1 MKKAFTLA
9 EVLITLGI
17 IGVVA
22 ALSTPA
28 LVNNTQ
34 QAKIGPTLS
43 KFVSTFENAME
54 SLMVDEGITHI
65 SDLYGRTGIGE
76 TGSEGLA
83 NMLAK
88 YMVLNKTNSTGT
100 YMLKDGSTVDF
111 NKFFNHNS
119 DDELLA
125 NLRFDIN
132 GNSAPN
138 KPGIDQF
145 RFVLGNKGRLY
156 AYGSQAH
163 KNFDATVRD
172 LTCKI
177 NGETNEGLAC
187 TGAIAD
193 NNWKADY

>member
-22 ALSTPA
+22 ALTAPA

-88 YMVLNKTNSTGT
+88 YMVLDKTNSLAT
-100 YMLKDGSTVDF
+100 YMLKDGSTVEF
-111 NKFFNHNS
+111 KAFFNHDS

-125 NLRFDIN
+125 NLIFDLN
-132 GNSAPN
+132 GNRAPN
-138 KPGIDQF
+138 RPGTDQF
-145 RFVLGNKGRLY
+145 KFVLGNKGRLY

-163 KNFDATVRD
+163 KNFDATVKD

-177 NGETNEGLAC
+177 NGKTNEGFAC